1 MNGFPSQEVVKRL
14 REEFPKDTRIALVRM
29 DDPYTKLKPGDRGTV
44 QGVDDAG
51 NILVSWDKGS
61 SLSIAYGEDSCR
73 KLSEKELCYLLRIP
87 GLLKNTRQ
95 FSRILGIPENMVRK
109 DLLKVRKQSV
119 FD

>member
-1 MNGFPSQEVVKRL
+1 MTMNGFPSQEVVKRL

-44 QGVDDAG
+44 QGADDAG

-73 KLSEKELCYLLRIP
+73 KLSEKELAEEQP
-87 GLLKNTRQ
+87 AVEDPQKSM
-95 FSRILGIPENMVRK
+95 F
-109 DLLKVRKQSV
+109 
-119 FD
+119 